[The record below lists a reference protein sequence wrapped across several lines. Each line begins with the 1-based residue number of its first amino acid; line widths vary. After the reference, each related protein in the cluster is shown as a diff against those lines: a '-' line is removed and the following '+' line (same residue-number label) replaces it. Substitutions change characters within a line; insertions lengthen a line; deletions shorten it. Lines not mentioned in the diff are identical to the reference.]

1 MAPATVLVVENDP
14 TTRGL
19 LYGHLRQL
27 GHRVLSES
35 EGEWALGVAEAE
47 GVDLVVLDQRL
58 ADLAGIDVLR
68 RFRSGGVTRG
78 LPVILL
84 GGAYAEPPEDLDE
97 LAPVTFLSKPLDLDR
112 LESAVAEALE
122 GRPVAAVSEPPTQ
135 SRGRGPIPSRG
146 DLSAVPFARLLGRL
160 GHAEADGALLLQRSA
175 AKKVVFFERGRPVFV
190 QSNLLSESLGQV
202 MLQERLIT
210 EADLEQALLQ
220 KRRAGRPL
228 GDVVVERGAMSEHHL
243 AFALERQME
252 RKLFDLFGWP
262 DGSFRYRAE
271 ARHSG
276 PRVTLPLGPVGLVF
290 EGAARRMTIEALE
303 AELASERHRLA
314 RAVDPGRVRDA
325 VLALEPAAGSLVE
338 RLDGTQPVEALFRDP
353 DLGRA
358 EAVQLVYAL
367 LVTGH
372 LALSEPE
379 PPLLSVGLRDQVR
392 ARLDAEMRRIG
403 QARRRSAVP
412 TPRPTRLRPPD
423 PEEAEALSARIEAIA
438 RTLEGRDYGEL
449 LGVDPDAD
457 EATLRRAY
465 RAATLELDPERLLAG
480 FDAPDLLKRA
490 EANHLK
496 IVRAFQVLSDPE
508 GRRLYRAW
516 KADPASR
523 LLPSL
528 QAADQTEAADRAL
541 EEERFAEAVEG
552 YRRASVLDP
561 PRPYAAAAAAYAEF
575 RAGADPE
582 ACLDAL
588 RAARSEAPDDP
599 ECMVFEARLLAAT
612 GRTDAATELYRAVV
626 ALDPDCAEALGATMA
641 TSTGSDPRSVVA
653 KVTEGAKAWLG
664 RTSEP

>member
-19 LYGHLRQL
+19 LHGYLRQL

-58 ADLAGIDVLR
+58 VDLSGLDVLR
-68 RFRSGGVTRG
+68 RLRRGGPTRT

-84 GGAYAEPPEDLDE
+84 GGAYADPPEHLDE
-97 LAPVTFLSKPLDLDR
+97 LAPVTFLPKPLELDR
-112 LESAVAEALE
+112 LESAVAAGLAD
-122 GRPVAAVSEPPTQ
+122 RPPTPASEPPVRTR
-135 SRGRGPIPSRG
+135 SRGPIPSRG
-146 DLSAVPFARLLGRL
+146 DLSLVPFARLLGRL
-160 GHAEADGALLLQRSA
+160 GQSEADGALLLQRSA

-210 EADLEQALLQ
+210 ETDLEHALLQ
-220 KRRAGRPL
+220 KRRTGRPL

-243 AFALERQME
+243 AYALEQQME

-262 DGSFRYRAE
+262 DGGFRYRAE
-271 ARHSG
+271 ARYSG

-290 EGAARRMTIEALE
+290 EGAARRMTVEALE

-314 RAVDPGRVRDA
+314 RAVDPDRVRDA
-325 VLALEPAAGSLVE
+325 VLALEPAAGPLLE

-358 EAVQLVYAL
+358 EAIQLVYAL

-372 LALSEPE
+372 LALAEPE

-412 TPRPTRLRPPD
+412 TPRPTRLRPPE
-423 PEEAEALSARIEAIA
+423 PAEAEALSARIEATA
-438 RTLEGRDYGEL
+438 RALEGRDYGGL
-449 LGVDPDAD
+449 LGVPLDAD
-457 EATLRRAY
+457 DVALRRAY

-516 KADPASR
+516 KADPCSR
-523 LLPSL
+523 LLPAL
-528 QAADQTEAADRAL
+528 QAADETEAADRAL
-541 EEERFAEAVEG
+541 EAGRFEDAIEG
-552 YRRASVLDP
+552 YRRAAALDP
-561 PRPYAAAAAAYAEF
+561 PQPYATAAAAYAEF
-575 RAGADPE
+575 RAGADPD

-588 RAARSEAPDDP
+588 RAARAEAPDDP
-599 ECMVFEARLLAAT
+599 ECTRLEARLLEAT
-612 GRTDAATELYRAVV
+612 GRAEAAVELYRAVV
-626 ALDPDCAEALGATMA
+626 ALDPDCVEALRATMEGV
-641 TSTGSDPRSVVA
+641 SNSDRRGVVA

-664 RTSEP
+664 RSSET